1 MEEKESILYII
12 LLAVSLLIMPSTLG
26 RNSPLYEVSL
36 LLVLGAIIL
45 IAIAMI
51 LIAVKNIPF
60 FAPYIPVNLGDNVIK
75 LLAWI
80 GVLVVGILIIVI
92 NSVNMLAGW
101 IEVQTS

>member
-12 LLAVSLLIMPSTLG
+12 LLGVSLLIMPSTLG
-26 RNSPLYEVSL
+26 KNSPLYEVSL

-45 IAIAMI
+45 IAVAMI

-80 GVLVVGILIIVI
+80 GVLVVGILIIII
-92 NSVNMLAGW
+92 NSVNMLAG
-101 IEVQTS
+101 